1 MIGFGLRLTLRGG
14 SEAAIRLLMTAVA
27 VALGVGLLLITLAG
41 VNALIAQNDRAAWLN
56 SGQGGGGPAG
66 RAAPSADPLWWLLTT
81 DQYASQGIDR
91 VDVAATGPRSP
102 VPPGIPHLPG
112 PGQYYASPALSALL
126 RTAPAARLRDRFP
139 GHQIGT
145 IGPAALPAP
154 NSLIIVIGHTPRQ
167 LARAPGA
174 EQVTSIQA
182 SAGGAPRPGRRAP
195 PASVRSAGGHVA
207 VGYDST
213 TLEIIL
219 AVGALAL
226 VFPVLIFISTATRL
240 AAARREQ
247 RFAVIRLTGATPRQ
261 VSVISAVEAS
271 LSALAGVAAGFGLYL
286 LLHPLL
292 LAIPSFTGQPF
303 EPGDLSLRLA
313 DILVV
318 AIGVPVAAA
327 VAARIAMRRLQISP
341 LGVARRVT
349 PPAPHAWRVIPLVL
363 GIAELAYFAGAGHP
377 NSTSS
382 QILVYFLGFLLT
394 MVGVVIAGP
403 WLTMVGSQVLAR
415 HTSRPAALI
424 AGRRLGDNPRAAFR
438 SISGLIVAL
447 FITSVAVGI
456 TTTILADHGAPSHR
470 GGVSDVLADSF
481 IVNATASGQPISAAA
496 TVPGTV
502 LARLRSIPAVHGV
515 AVIHTDPGAAT
526 SPGQNQ
532 ADEPGLVSCAQLA
545 RIPAL
550 GRCRAGAAVAPI
562 TVYLGQA
569 GPGSSQEPPVWPAA
583 HVSPQRLPRLP
594 VETVLVGTNGS
605 TAAIEQARTALEV
618 AFPYLGPP
626 RPLSR
631 TPNQTTYGELQRLS
645 EVVIVASLVIAGCS
659 LAVSVTAGLTDR
671 KRPFSLLR
679 LTGAPLGLLRR
690 VVVLESAAPLVV
702 IALLSAGTGFLSSQ
716 LFLRSELS
724 ESLRPPGIAYYT
736 IVLAGLAASLAVIAA
751 TFPLLDRITG
761 PEVAR
766 NE

>member
-14 SEAAIRLLMTAVA
+14 SEAAIRLLMTAAA

-41 VNALIAQNDRAAWLN
+41 INALIAQNDRTAWLN

-81 DQYASQGIDR
+81 DQYATQSIDR

-126 RTAPAARLRDRFP
+126 RTAPAARLGDRFP

-167 LARAPGA
+167 LAKVPGA
-174 EQVTSIQA
+174 GQVTSIQA
-182 SAGGAPRPGRRAP
+182 SAGGARRPGRRAV

-226 VFPVLIFISTATRL
+226 LFPVLIFISTATRL

-247 RFAVIRLTGATPRQ
+247 RFAAIRLTGATPRQ
-261 VSVISAVEAS
+261 VSVISTVEAC
-271 LSALAGVAAGFGLYL
+271 LSALAGVAAGFGFYL

-327 VAARIAMRRLQISP
+327 VAARIAMRRVQISP

-349 PPAPHAWRVIPLVL
+349 PPAPSAWRVIPLVL

-377 NSTSS
+377 NNTSS
-382 QILVYFLGFLLT
+382 QVLAYFLGFLLT
-394 MVGVVIAGP
+394 MAGVVIAGP
-403 WLTMVGSQVLAR
+403 WLTMVGSRVLAR

-438 SISGLIVAL
+438 SISGLILAL
-447 FITSVAVGI
+447 FITSVSVGI

-470 GGVSDVLADSF
+470 GGLSDVLADSF
-481 IVNATASGQPISAAA
+481 IVNATASGQPISAVA

-502 LARLRSIPAVHGV
+502 LARLRSIPGVRGV
-515 AVIHTDPGAAT
+515 AVIHTHPGAAA

-532 ADEPGLVSCAQLA
+532 SDEPGLVSCAQLA
-545 RIPAL
+545 RIPAV

-562 TVYLGQA
+562 TIYLGQA
-569 GPGSSQEPPVWPAA
+569 GTGSPQAPVWPAA

-594 VETVLVGTNGS
+594 VETVVVGTNGS
-605 TAAIEQARTALEV
+605 AAAIEQAWTALE
-618 AFPYLGPP
+618 ADFPYLGPP

-659 LAVSVTAGLTDR
+659 LAVSVAGGLTDR

-716 LFLRSELS
+716 LFLSSELS

-736 IVLAGLAASLAVIAA
+736 IVLAGLAASLAMIAA

>member
-14 SEAAIRLLMTAVA
+14 SEAAIRLLMTAAA

-41 VNALIAQNDRAAWLN
+41 INALIAQNDRTAWLN

-81 DQYASQGIDR
+81 DQYATQSIDR

-126 RTAPAARLRDRFP
+126 RTAPAARLGDRFP

-167 LARAPGA
+167 LAKVPGA
-174 EQVTSIQA
+174 GQVTSIQA
-182 SAGGAPRPGRRAP
+182 
-195 PASVRSAGGHVA
+195 SAGGHVA

-226 VFPVLIFISTATRL
+226 LFPVLIFISTATRL

-247 RFAVIRLTGATPRQ
+247 RFAAIRLTGATPRQ
-261 VSVISAVEAS
+261 VSVISTVEAC
-271 LSALAGVAAGFGLYL
+271 LSALAGVAAGFGFYL

-292 LAIPSFTGQPF
+292 LAIPSFTGEPF

-327 VAARIAMRRLQISP
+327 VAARIAMRRVQISP

-349 PPAPHAWRVIPLVL
+349 PPAPSAWRVIPLVL

-382 QILVYFLGFLLT
+382 QVLVYFLGFLLT
-394 MVGVVIAGP
+394 MAGVVIAGP
-403 WLTMVGSQVLAR
+403 WLTMVGSRVLAR

-438 SISGLIVAL
+438 SISGLILAL
-447 FITSVAVGI
+447 FITSVSVGI

-481 IVNATASGQPISAAA
+481 IVNATASGQPISAVA

-502 LARLRSIPAVHGV
+502 LARLRSIPGVRGV
-515 AVIHTDPGAAT
+515 AVIHTNPGAAA

-532 ADEPGLVSCAQLA
+532 SDEPGLVSCAQLA
-545 RIPAL
+545 RIPAV

-562 TVYLGQA
+562 TIYLGQA
-569 GPGSSQEPPVWPAA
+569 GRGSPQAPVWPAA

-605 TAAIEQARTALEV
+605 AAAIEQAWTALEV
-618 AFPYLGPP
+618 AFPHLGPP
-626 RPLSR
+626 GPLRR

-659 LAVSVTAGLTDR
+659 LAVSVAGGLTDR

-702 IALLSAGTGFLSSQ
+702 IALLSAGLGFLSSQ
-716 LFLRSELS
+716 LFLSSELS

-736 IVLAGLAASLAVIAA
+736 IVLAGLAASLVMIAA